1 LDLGLTG
8 HVAVVTGGTR
18 GIGRAICKGLISEG
32 CHVSLCAR
40 DRREV
45 DETVSELSTGGARA
59 RGDVAD
65 VTVPGELEHLID
77 ATAAEVG
84 EIHHLVANVGGTIG
98 QGSLDATAEDWARTF
113 DLNVGHA
120 IRAIRA
126 VVRHM
131 RTPEECSIVII
142 SSVSGS
148 KPGPRAQYGASKAA
162 EIFLAGAL
170 ARDLASRRIRINA
183 VSPGSILFPGGGWDR
198 FRRQHESRFEAFVQ
212 QEFPWHRLGTPQEV
226 ADVVAFVLSPRARWI
241 NGANIAVDGA
251 QNNPSAL

>member
-1 LDLGLTG
+1 MDLGLTG

-18 GIGRAICKGLISEG
+18 GIGRAICETLIAEG
-32 CHVSLCAR
+32 CHVTLCAR
-40 DRREV
+40 DRRAV
-45 DETVSELSTGGARA
+45 DATVSELNAGDARV

-65 VTVPGELEHLID
+65 VTVPGEIERVID
-77 ATAAEVG
+77 AAAAEAG

-126 VVRHM
+126 AVPHM

-148 KPGPRAQYGASKAA
+148 KPGPRAQYGAAKAA

-183 VSPGSILFPGGGWDR
+183 VSPGSILFPGGGWEH
-198 FRRQHESRFEAFVQ
+198 FRQQHEARFEAFVQ
-212 QEFPWHRLGTPQEV
+212 NEFPWRRLGTPQEV

>member
-1 LDLGLTG
+1 MDLGLTG

-18 GIGRAICKGLISEG
+18 GIGRAICRTLLSEG

-40 DRREV
+40 GRREV
-45 DETVSELSTGGARA
+45 DETVSELSTERARA

-65 VTVPGELEHLID
+65 VTAPGELERLID

-120 IRAIRA
+120 IRAIRT
-126 VVRHM
+126 VVPHM
-131 RTPEECSIVII
+131 RTPEECSIVVI

-148 KPGPRAQYGASKAA
+148 KPGSRAQYGAAKAA

-183 VSPGSILFPGGGWDR
+183 VSPGSILFPGGGWDHFRQEHEAR
-198 FRRQHESRFEAFVQ
+198 FKAFVQ
-212 QEFPWHRLGTPQEV
+212 HEFPWHRLGTPEEV